1 MWILNKNGPRIEPW
15 GASCDQ
21 WGVTHPASLTPAG
34 LHRGRRS
41 RWGAAPP
48 RLLLILLLWQH
59 HPTVEHQQTQ
69 CPPQEHPEQ
78 RTSAHTHTHTHAL
91 THTPVQS
98 VLHSWTSV
106 VFPHQDLQKVLYVD
120 NNMSSLLDMDSI
132 TIAGA
137 NSEKGGSSVTEGQQM
152 DQNRVGIRTLRV
164 SPNGKHLASG
174 DRIGVLR

>member
-78 RTSAHTHTHTHAL
+78 RTSAHTHTHTHTCPH
-91 THTPVQS
+91 THTR
-98 VLHSWTSV
+98 
-106 VFPHQDLQKVLYVD
+106 
-120 NNMSSLLDMDSI
+120 
-132 TIAGA
+132 TISPPQLNICRLPPSGPAEGPLC
-137 NSEKGGSSVTEGQQM
+137 GQQYEQPPGHGQHH
-152 DQNRVGIRTLRV
+152 DSRCQLREGGV
-164 SPNGKHLASG
+164 ICDGGTADGPEPSG
-174 DRIGVLR
+174 H